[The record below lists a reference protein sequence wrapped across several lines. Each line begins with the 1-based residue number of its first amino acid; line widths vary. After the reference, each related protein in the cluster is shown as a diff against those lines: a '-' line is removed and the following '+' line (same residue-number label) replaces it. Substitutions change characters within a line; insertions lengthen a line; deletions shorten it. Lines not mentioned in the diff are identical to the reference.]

1 MKLDNTKNKIT
12 KNNPITG
19 EKIQKQKTTEEIIET
34 MIVEWNYEHCK
45 LNEDE
50 KNQIIESLKNMD
62 IEKDWH
68 SKWSEWVIF
77 KIQIKDKNG
86 QIKEYVAAK
95 KRYDNNP
102 DNERK
107 IHQKVEDIVK
117 ETMPN
122 SIVKVPELKAAITL
136 PNEERFIIM
145 EFVNGKTLYQLE
157 LEEIF
162 RRWDIPTGEIKSDIE
177 AEGLFFKIL
186 NLSPINPKDAEKAQ
200 KRYYQEIKNMK
211 FFTPEQ
217 WNEYKTEL
225 RKFLQAIHKEWI
237 YHRDGSNPRNIMITD
252 DGKIYIIDFWKSKW
266 VKNGKINE
274 KDIYEK
280 QEWENMIGVH
290 PRDEE
295 ILTEIAW
302 LTKDEED
309 MEIEKY
315 QEEQKE
321 KRKLIQSDKSIFEY
335 INEIPKERIK
345 NQKNTEI
352 IKKLIKNQSITSKKI
367 NFTEMEEAKTK
378 EELIVLLLAQSK
390 VNIEEVLKQIT
401 QRYKIL
407 TEEINI
413 ERKKQI
419 NIPGYILRSGNTA
432 DIEKHKEHYEKIIE
446 KIQKK
451 IEKIN
456 DIEEKITY
464 IQNKIA

>member
-19 EKIQKQKTTEEIIET
+19 EKIQKQKTTEEILET

-50 KNQIIESLKNMD
+50 KNQIRKSLENMD
-62 IEKDWH
+62 MDKDWH

-77 KIQIKDKNG
+77 KIQIKDENG

-107 IHQKVEDIVK
+107 IHQKVEEIVK

-122 SIVKVPELKAAITL
+122 SIVKVPELKAVIIL
-136 PNEERFIIM
+136 REEERFIIM

-162 RRWDIPTGEIKSDIE
+162 KRWNIPTGEIKSDIE
-177 AEGLFFKIL
+177 TEGLFFKIL

-200 KRYYQEIKNMK
+200 KIYYKEIKNMK

-252 DGKIYIIDFWKSKW
+252 DGQIYIIDFWKSKW

-315 QEEQKE
+315 QKEQKE

-345 NQKNTEI
+345 NQKNTET

-390 VNIEEVLKQIT
+390 INIEEVLKQIE

-413 ERKKQI
+413 ERKKQT
-419 NIPGYILRSGNTA
+419 NIPGYILRWGNSA
-432 DIEKHKEHYEKIIE
+432 DIEKHKEYYEKIIQ

-464 IQNKIA
+464 IQNKID